1 MLKVKTKSMFSK
13 VSKTVTVAATVDKA
27 KQKLQNGLSPKKTRK
42 KSEVSEGAARKVSKK
57 LGPREEESEA
67 KVKAPSRS
75 SSPRKDRSSSRPS
88 RSRSNS
94 PRKPR
99 NGELVPLNGG
109 KPRSRSRQ
117 SSILNEGK
125 ANGSENNG
133 NTQHCEEE
141 DEDEYDEDTN
151 GSSVSIDV

>member
-1 MLKVKTKSMFSK
+1 MG
-13 VSKTVTVAATVDKA
+13 VTAAVTVDKA
-27 KQKLQNGLSPKKTRK
+27 KQKLQNSLSPKKTRK
-42 KSEVSEGAARKVSKK
+42 KSEVSEAAARKVSKK
-57 LGPREEESEA
+57 QGPNEEEAE
-67 KVKAPSRS
+67 VKAEPPSRS
-75 SSPRKDRSSSRPS
+75 SSPRKDRSSSRPG

-99 NGELVPLNGG
+99 NGDLVSLNGG

-125 ANGSENNG
+125 AHGTENNG
-133 NTQHCEEE
+133 NGNTQQEE

-151 GSSVSIDV
+151 GSSVS

>member
-1 MLKVKTKSMFSK
+1 MTAA
-13 VSKTVTVAATVDKA
+13 VAVEKG
-27 KQKLQNGLSPKKTRK
+27 KQKLLNGSSPKKTRK
-42 KSEVSEGAARKVSKK
+42 KSEATEATTRKVSKK
-57 LGPREEESEA
+57 QGPAEEEPGA
-67 KVKAPSRS
+67 KAKPLSRS

-99 NGELVPLNGG
+99 NGELLSSNVG

-117 SSILNEGK
+117 SSILNDGK
-125 ANGSENNG
+125 VNSTDSND
-133 NTQHCEEE
+133 NTQNCEEE
-141 DEDEYDEDTN
+141 DEDDYDTN

>member
-1 MLKVKTKSMFSK
+1 MAGA
-13 VSKTVTVAATVDKA
+13 VAVEKG
-27 KQKLQNGLSPKKTRK
+27 KQKLLNGSSPKKTRK
-42 KSEVSEGAARKVSKK
+42 KSETSEAATRKVSKK
-57 LGPREEESEA
+57 QVPREEELGA
-67 KVKAPSRS
+67 KAKPLSRS

-99 NGELVPLNGG
+99 NGELAINGG

-117 SSILNEGK
+117 SSILNDGK
-125 ANGSENNG
+125 VNGSESND
-133 NTQHCEEE
+133 NTQNCEVE

>member
-1 MLKVKTKSMFSK
+1 MFSK

-27 KQKLQNGLSPKKTRK
+27 KQKLQNGSSPKKTRK
-42 KSEVSEGAARKVSKK
+42 KSEVSEAAARKVSKK
-57 LGPREEESEA
+57 QGPREEESEA
-67 KVKAPSRS
+67 KAKPPSRS

-99 NGELVPLNGG
+99 NGELVPLNGA

-117 SSILNEGK
+117 SFILNEGK
-125 ANGSENNG
+125 ANGTESNG
-133 NTQHCEEE
+133 ATHCGEE